1 MKSIFFLG
9 AVVLLTSATAFAAN
23 RPSGYQTICTTTKPN
38 CSVISATNVAFGRN
52 GRFTYK
58 ILSGNFICDE
68 ITFGAGTKVPGG
80 INECS
85 IPKNQSSSSSSSSSS
100 YSSSQMSSSSSSSS
114 SSVANSEI
122 TGGTCVSTGVV
133 NITETVLVTSGVYDG
148 QCKTF
153 IPPSW
158 MNTGSHSE
166 TEASRS
172 VVFRVEN
179 GATLKNV
186 IIGDSKLPVDGINV
200 INGGTLDNITMLD
213 LDDVGIRARITT
225 GVTTIPTVNVSRLS
239 VEKGGEGSRVF
250 QINNITNLNV
260 SNCIAKGGARFL
272 RQNGGQTFVLRA
284 KIDRCEISDFTEAV
298 LHADSTASTAELT
311 NSRLHNT
318 PTICRGTWR
327 SCTSSN
333 ISYF

>member
-1 MKSIFFLG
+1 MKSIVFLG
-9 AVVLLTSATAFAAN
+9 AAVLLMSATAFAAN
-23 RPSGYQTICTTTKPN
+23 RPSGYHTICTTSKPN
-38 CSVISATNVAFGRN
+38 CSVASATNVAFGR
-52 GRFTYK
+52 GGKFTYK
-58 ILSGNFICDE
+58 LLSGNFICGE

-85 IPKNQSSSSSSSSSS
+85 IPKNNSSSSSSTT
-100 YSSSQMSSSSSSSS
+100 SSSSSSQSSTSSS
-114 SSVANSEI
+114 SSVANNEI

-133 NITETVLVTSGVYDG
+133 NITETIVVASGVYDG

-153 IPPSW
+153 MPPYW
-158 MNTGSHSE
+158 MNTGSHDE
-166 TEASRS
+166 YDAARS
-172 VVFRVEN
+172 VAFRVEN

-186 IIGDSKLPVDGINV
+186 IIGNSHFSVDGINV
-200 INGGTLDNITMLD
+200 VNGGTLDNITMLD

-239 VEKGGEGSRVF
+239 VEKGGAESRVF

-272 RQNGGQTFVLRA
+272 RQNGGQTFVMRA
-284 KIDRCEISDFTEAV
+284 KVDSCEISDFTEAV
-298 LHADSTASTAELT
+298 LHADSTSSTVELT

-318 PTICRGTWR
+318 PIICRGTWR